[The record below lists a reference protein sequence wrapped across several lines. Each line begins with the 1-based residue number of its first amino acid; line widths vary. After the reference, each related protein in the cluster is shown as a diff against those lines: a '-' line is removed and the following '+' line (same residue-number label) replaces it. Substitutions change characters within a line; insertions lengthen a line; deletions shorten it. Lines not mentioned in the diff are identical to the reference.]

1 MLNVECSMLNEESD
15 DEPTPRSIQHSTFN
29 IQHSPSYWL
38 RLYALVIGEL
48 AVTILIFYL
57 FTRLFA

>member
-1 MLNVECSMLNEESD
+1 MLNEESD